1 MDDNQSDDLEGVVP
15 GMNEVPDDEDDE
27 CHPLMNA
34 VVSFLT
40 VAINTSIPS
49 WLNVMDANCMILY
62 VHRFSETYSSTVE

>member
-49 WLNVMDANCMILY
+49 
-62 VHRFSETYSSTVE
+62 